1 MEWVYPSKE
10 IKRVQ
15 MRIIEAELHQML
27 DELAPHSSSEEQARI
42 VAEAAA
48 IFERDASRKSTN
60 KLANKANAEMIRES
74 AMADAILQAIGAMD
88 DWGSGIDTDDYAPDF
103 IDGRGL
109 GGRAIISQVV
119 GSTFR
124 GAAANVWG
132 EMDILNEDLD
142 QFFTEGEEEEKTTYT
157 IEDEFDAHC
166 PETFF
171 VPGQGRH
178 RSDSQVR

>member
-15 MRIIEAELHQML
+15 MRITEAELHQML
-27 DELAPHSSSEEQARI
+27 DEIAPNSSSEEQARI
-42 VAEAAA
+42 VAEAVA
-48 IFERDASRKSTN
+48 IFERDASRKTN
-60 KLANKANAEMIRES
+60 TRTASRINADMIRES

-88 DWGSGIDTDDYAPDF
+88 DWSNSMDGDDYAPAF

-119 GSTFR
+119 GSSFR
-124 GAAANVWG
+124 GAAADVWG
-132 EMDILNEDLD
+132 DMDILNDDLD
-142 QFFTEGEEEEKTTYT
+142 QFLDDDEEEKTTYT
-157 IEDEFDAHC
+157 IEDEIDAHC

-171 VPGQGRH
+171 APGRGRH
-178 RSDSQVR
+178 RSDSQAR